1 MKIYFIVPLLSL
13 VAFAGYEWRA
23 SAAFLREAADRQAML
38 DTAHA
43 AKLETE
49 RIAQEQALTAALA
62 EQEKQKQDRA
72 AKAARDR
79 TAQESRQT
87 ALDTLAAT
95 RQRSTDL
102 TGQLE
107 RLQQEIA
114 VEKKSLAE
122 LESEKADALSEQAF
136 LRDLA
141 VKTDA
146 NLKSLTALLEKI
158 TAEPAS
164 AATPGRSPPP

>member
-1 MKIYFIVPLLSL
+1 MKIYLIVPLLSL
-13 VAFAGYEWRA
+13 AAFTGYEWHT
-23 SAAFLREAADRQAML
+23 SAALRREAADRQARL

-43 AKLETE
+43 AKLQTE
-49 RIAQEQALTAALA
+49 RIAQEQALAAALA
-62 EQEKQKQDRA
+62 EQEKQKQTRA

-79 TAQESRQT
+79 AAQESRQA

-102 TGQLE
+102 TRQVE

-114 VEKKSLAE
+114 IEKKSLAE
-122 LESEKADALSEQAF
+122 LESEKLDDLSEQAF

-158 TAEPAS
+158 AAES
-164 AATPGRSPPP
+164 ARANAPSRNPTP